1 MTPPPAPRRPLLLAL
16 AAVAVV
22 GALVLAQAQGPAPA
36 AQPAP
41 LAAPQATPQAAVNSL
56 VARGRIEPEGRVIA
70 LHGPFRA
77 VLGRV
82 LVEEGQAVAAGQ
94 VVALLDTNAVAE
106 AQAEAARA
114 RLALAQAEEAQVAAP
129 AKPGLILAQR
139 ASVRAR
145 EAERTL
151 ARQEHAR
158 IATLRATSIA
168 APATLEQRQAELDR
182 AEAALRQAEA
192 ELRALSE
199 VREEDRRAA
208 AARTAVSRA
217 ALAEAEAELARTS
230 IRAPFAGT
238 VLALLRRGGES
249 IGDEGILQM
258 AALDRLV
265 VVAEVEEAEAPRVA
279 AGQAVRI
286 TGRVLAAPMDGR
298 VESVGRLV
306 LRQRRTSSDVLVGR
320 DARIVEVT
328 IRPLGTLPPVVGAE
342 LEVRLPL
349 GPPRP

>member
-1 MTPPPAPRRPLLLAL
+1 MTAPAPPRRPLLLAL
-16 AAVAVV
+16 AAVVV
-22 GALVLAQAQGPAPA
+22 AGAMVLAQGEGPAPA
-36 AQPAP
+36 AQPSP
-41 LAAPQATPQAAVNSL
+41 QPAAASL

-70 LHGPFRA
+70 LHGPFRS

-82 LVEEGQAVAAGQ
+82 LVQEGDDIAAGQ
-94 VVALLDTNAVAE
+94 VVALLDTHAVAA

-114 RLALAQAEEAQVAAP
+114 RLALALAEEAQVAAP
-129 AKPGLILAQR
+129 AKPGVILAQR
-139 ASVRAR
+139 ALVRAR
-145 EAERTL
+145 EAELTL

-158 IATLRATSIA
+158 VATLRATSIA
-168 APATLEQRQAELDR
+168 TQATLEQRQAELDR

-199 VREEDRRAA
+199 VRQEDRLAA
-208 AARTAVSRA
+208 AARTAVQRA
-217 ALAEAEAELARTS
+217 AVAEAEAELARAS

-265 VVAEVEEAEAPRVA
+265 VVAEVEEADAPRILP
-279 AGQAVRI
+279 GQAARI
-286 TGRVLAAPMDGR
+286 TGRVLAAPVEGR
-298 VESVGRLV
+298 VERVGRQV
-306 LRQRRTSSDVLVGR
+306 MRQRRTSSDVLVGR

-328 IRPLGTLPPVVGAE
+328 ISPLGALPPVVGAE
-342 LEVRLPL
+342 VEVRLPL
-349 GPPRP
+349 APPRP

>member
-1 MTPPPAPRRPLLLAL
+1 MRRRLWLPGLLLLA
-16 AAVAVV
+16 VP
-22 GALVLAQAQGPAPA
+22 ALLLLPHPDGPAPA
-36 AQPAP
+36 AQSPA
-41 LAAPQATPQAAVNSL
+41 AATAL

-70 LHGPFRA
+70 LHGPYRG

-94 VVALLDTNAVAE
+94 VVALLDTHAVAE

-114 RLALAQAEEAQVAAP
+114 RLALAQAEEAQASAP
-129 AKPGLILAQR
+129 AKAGLILAQR
-139 ASVRAR
+139 ALVRAR
-145 EAERTL
+145 EAELTL

-168 APATLEQRQAELDR
+168 AQATLEQRQAELDR

-217 ALAEAEAELARTS
+217 AVAEAEAELARTT

-265 VVAEVEEAEAPRVA
+265 VVAEVEEADAPRVA
-279 AGQAVRI
+279 PGQPARLS
-286 TGRVLAAPMDGR
+286 GRVLAAPVEGR
-298 VESVGRLV
+298 VEVVGRLV
-306 LRQRRTSSDVLVGR
+306 MRQRRTSSDVLVGR

-328 IRPLGTLPPVVGAE
+328 IRPLGPLPPVVGAE
-342 LEVRLPL
+342 VEVRIPL
-349 GPPRP
+349 AATRP

>member
-1 MTPPPAPRRPLLLAL
+1 MTPRPARRRPLLLAL
-16 AAVAVV
+16 AALSV
-22 GALVLAQAQGPAPA
+22 GAALLLAQAESPAPT
-36 AQPAP
+36 AQPLPAN
-41 LAAPQATPQAAVNSL
+41 ASL

-70 LHGPFRA
+70 LHGPFRG

-82 LVEEGQAVAAGQ
+82 LVQEGQDVAAGQ
-94 VVALLDTNAVAE
+94 IVALLDTHAVAE
-106 AQAEAARA
+106 AQVEAARA

-129 AKPGLILAQR
+129 AKPGVILAQR
-139 ASVRAR
+139 ALVRAR
-145 EAERTL
+145 EAELTL

-168 APATLEQRQAELDR
+168 TQATLEQRQAELDR

-208 AARTAVSRA
+208 AARSAVQRA
-217 ALAEAEAELARTS
+217 ALAEAEAELARAS

-265 VVAEVEEAEAPRVA
+265 VVAEVEEADAPRIVP
-279 AGQAVRI
+279 GQAARI
-286 TGRVLAAPMDGR
+286 AGRVLAAPVEGR
-298 VESVGRLV
+298 VDSVGRLV

-328 IRPLGTLPPVVGAE
+328 IRPLGPLPPVVGAE
-342 LEVRLPL
+342 VEVRFPL
-349 GPPRP
+349 APARP

>member
-1 MTPPPAPRRPLLLAL
+1 MRRRLWLLGLALLAAPAALLLPRPD
-16 AAVAVV
+16 
-22 GALVLAQAQGPAPA
+22 GPAPA
-36 AQPAP
+36 AQSPA
-41 LAAPQATPQAAVNSL
+41 AL

-82 LVEEGQAVAAGQ
+82 LVEEGQAVATGQ
-94 VVALLDTNAVAE
+94 VVATLDTHAVAE

-129 AKPGLILAQR
+129 AKPGVILAQR
-139 ASVRAR
+139 ALVRAR
-145 EAERTL
+145 EAELTL

-208 AARTAVSRA
+208 AARTAVQRA
-217 ALAEAEAELARTS
+217 SVAEAEAELARTS

-279 AGQAVRI
+279 PGQPARI
-286 TGRVLAAPMDGR
+286 AGRVLAAPMEGR
-298 VESVGRLV
+298 VELVGRQV
-306 LRQRRTSSDVLVGR
+306 MRQRRTSSDVLIGR

-342 LEVRLPL
+342 VEVRLPL
-349 GPPRP
+349 VPARP